1 MQPACGFAYLSISSL
16 FHTMDHMVC
25 LDALH
30 PMQSV
35 LNADMVYSSLAAA
48 LLLSKQGGQM
58 HIGSHTTSP

>member
-1 MQPACGFAYLSISSL
+1 
-16 FHTMDHMVC
+16 MDHMVC

-58 HIGSHTTSP
+58 RIGSHTKSP